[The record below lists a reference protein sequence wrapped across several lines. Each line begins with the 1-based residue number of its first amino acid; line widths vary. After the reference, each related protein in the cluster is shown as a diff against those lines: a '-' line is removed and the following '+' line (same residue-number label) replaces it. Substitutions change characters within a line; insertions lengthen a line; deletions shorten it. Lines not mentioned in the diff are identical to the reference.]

1 MLHLNLISIQ
11 LDQGFSLSS
20 TKLVAW
26 RIVGPQ
32 PTSAEWMGL
41 GVEMEHGDL
50 VELAPCGGEAST
62 RGGQSRVW
70 ALPTGISLPTCCS
83 SAGRSPGESRM
94 LELGG
99 ALENLILQKGKL
111 MPEGEMGSS
120 RVTQL
125 SCGQM
130 GSGPATAHY

>member
-1 MLHLNLISIQ
+1 METWWNLPPVEEKPAHAV
-11 LDQGFSLSS
+11 D
-20 TKLVAW
+20 
-26 RIVGPQ
+26 R
-32 PTSAEWMGL
+32 AESGL
-41 GVEMEHGDL
+41 CPWGSYSPPA
-50 VELAPCGGEAST
+50 APPWGGAQE
-62 RGGQSRVW
+62 
-70 ALPTGISLPTCCS
+70 
-83 SAGRSPGESRM
+83 SPGESRM

>member
-50 VELAPCGGEAST
+50 VELAPLWRRSQHTRWTEQSLGSAHGDLTPHLLLLRGEEP
-62 RGGQSRVW
+62 RRVQN
-70 ALPTGISLPTCCS
+70 AG
-83 SAGRSPGESRM
+83 AGRGFGEPH
-94 LELGG
+94 LT
-99 ALENLILQKGKL
+99 
-111 MPEGEMGSS
+111 EGE
-120 RVTQL
+120 TD
-125 SCGQM
+125 
-130 GSGPATAHY
+130 A